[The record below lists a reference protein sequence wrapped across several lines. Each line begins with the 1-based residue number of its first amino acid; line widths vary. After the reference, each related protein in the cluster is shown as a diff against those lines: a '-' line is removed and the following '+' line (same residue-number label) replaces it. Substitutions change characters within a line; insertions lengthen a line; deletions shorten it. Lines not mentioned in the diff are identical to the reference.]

1 MRKIVLLSA
10 LVSILL
16 PLTSHFS
23 PLSACTNFIVCKK
36 ASADG
41 SVFVTYNADSYG
53 AFMPLY
59 HFPAAKHGAGEM
71 RKVYEWDTNKY
82 LGEIPEVAETYN
94 VIGNSNEWQV
104 TIGETTFGGREEM
117 ADSTGIIDYGS
128 LIYITLQRAKT
139 AREAL
144 QVMTSLVEQF
154 GYCSEGETFSVADKD
169 EAWMLEMMGCGPDR
183 TKEQGRTVWV
193 AVRIPDDAIAA
204 HANQSR
210 ITKFLDGRYVQVKM
224 KDLLNPKAFAKA
236 ERQLLKANQKPQT
249 SNLKP
254 QTLMLCSDNV
264 VSYARTMGWFEGK
277 DADFS
282 YNAAYAKP
290 DFSGRRYCEAR
301 VWSFFNRFAD
311 DFSEYV
317 PYAAG
322 IEPNT
327 KEMPLWIIPNKKV
340 TMQDIRDAMRD
351 HYEGTPFALD
361 SKGDIGGGIF
371 QMPYRPSPLSFKLDG
386 QEVFNERPIST
397 QQSAFS
403 FISQM
408 RSSLPREVGACFWFG
423 NDDGNMVAY
432 TPMYSCITRRPKC
445 FSGEGADDVTV
456 SMDNAFWVCNWVSN
470 MVYPRYSM
478 MFPSLKEVRDSLDA
492 SYAQLQPDIEAKAL
506 ALSTADERI
515 RLLTDYSC
523 QKGDE
528 MIARWQ
534 QLAFFLIV
542 KYNDMVVKPTDEQ
555 GRFLRNQ
562 YGGGAKVVRPGF
574 PEAYARELLKQ
585 TGSRYLVPEKE
596 KKD

>member
-1 MRKIVLLSA
+1 MRKIVLVLLS
-10 LVSILL
+10 V
-16 PLTSHFS
+16 
-23 PLSACTNFIVCKK
+23 LSLSSAFACTNFIVGKK

-59 HFPAAKHGAGEM
+59 HYPAAKNEAGEM

-82 LGEIPEVAETYN
+82 LGEIPEAAETWN

-128 LIYITLQRAKT
+128 LIYIALQRSKT

-144 QVMTSLVEQF
+144 QVMTSLVAEY

-183 TKEQGRTVWV
+183 TKEAGRTVWV
-193 AVRIPDDAIAA
+193 AVRIPDDAVAA

-224 KDLLNPKAFAKA
+224 KDLFGKKYAVNGK
-236 ERQLLKANQKPQT
+236 KPVP
-249 SNLKP
+249 NLVVY
-254 QTLMLCSDNV
+254 SDNV
-264 VSYARTMGWFEGK
+264 VSYARNMGWFEGK

-282 YNAAYAKP
+282 YNAAYAEP

-301 VWSFFNRFAD
+301 VWSFFNRFSD

-322 IEPNT
+322 IEKNT

-340 TMQDIRDAMRD
+340 TLQDLRDAMRD

-361 SKGDIGGGIF
+361 SAGDIGGGMF
-371 QMPYRPSPLSFKLDG
+371 RMPYRVSPLSFKSDDV
-386 QEVFNERPIST
+386 EYFNERPIST
-397 QQSAFS
+397 FQTAWS

-432 TPMYSCITRRPKC
+432 TPMYSCITRRPLC
-445 FSGEGADDVTV
+445 FSDEGADDVTF
-456 SMDNAFWVCNWVSN
+456 SIDNAFWVCNWVSN
-470 MVYPRYSM
+470 MVYPRYEM
-478 MFPSLKEVRDSLDA
+478 MFPSLQAVRDSLDQ
-492 SYAQLQPDIEAKAL
+492 SYERLQPEIEAKAL
-506 ALSTADERI
+506 ALATPEERI
-515 RLLTDYSC
+515 SFLTDYSC

-534 QLAFFLIV
+534 KLAFFLIV
-542 KYNDMVVKPTDEQ
+542 KYNDMVVKPTDDN
-555 GRFLRNQ
+555 GTFLRNK
-562 YGGGAKVVRPGF
+562 YGGGERVKRPGL
-574 PEAYARELLKQ
+574 PDAYARELIKQ
-585 TGSRYLVPEKE
+585 TGTKFLVPKE
-596 KKD
+596 R

>member
-1 MRKIVLLSA
+1 MRKYVLLA
-10 LVSILL
+10 ALL
-16 PLTSHFS
+16 PIATAF
-23 PLSACTNFIVCKK
+23 ACTNFIVGKK

-59 HFPAAKHGAGEM
+59 HYPAAKHEAGEM
-71 RKVYEWDTNKY
+71 RKVFEWDTNKY
-82 LGEIPEVAETYN
+82 LGEIPEAAETYN

-117 ADSTGIIDYGS
+117 VDSTGIIDYGS
-128 LIYITLQRAKT
+128 LIYIALQRSKS

-144 QVMTSLVEQF
+144 LVMTSLAEQY
-154 GYCSEGETFSVADKD
+154 GYYSEGETFSVADKD

-183 TKEQGRTVWV
+183 TKEQGRVVWV
-193 AVRIPDDAIAA
+193 AVRIPDNAIAA

-210 ITKFLDGRYVQVKM
+210 ITKFLDGRYVQIKT
-224 KDLLNPKAFAKA
+224 KDLLNLKAFAKA
-236 ERQLLKANQKPQT
+236 ERNAQKQNAQ
-249 SNLKP
+249 S
-254 QTLMLCSDNV
+254 LMLCSDNV

-282 YNAAYAKP
+282 YNAAYAVP

-322 IEPNT
+322 IEKDT
-327 KEMPLWIIPNKKV
+327 KEMPLWIIPNKLL
-340 TMQDIRDAMRD
+340 TLQDMRDAMRD

-361 SKGDIGGGIF
+361 QKGDIGGGIF

-386 QEVFNERPIST
+386 QEIFNERPIST
-397 QQSAFS
+397 QQTAWS

-408 RSSLPREVGACFWFG
+408 RSSMPREVGACFWFG

-445 FSGEGADDVTV
+445 FSGEGADDVTF

-492 SYAQLQPDIEAKAL
+492 SYAKLQPEIEAKAL
-506 ALSTADERI
+506 ALPTAEERI
-515 RLLTDYSC
+515 KLLTAYSC

-562 YGGGAKVVRPGF
+562 YGGGKKVVRPGF
-574 PEAYARELLKQ
+574 PEAYARELLKE
-585 TGSRYLVPEKE
+585 TGTKYLVP
-596 KKD
+596 

>member
-1 MRKIVLLSA
+1 MGKQ
-10 LVSILL
+10 
-16 PLTSHFS
+16 
-23 PLSACTNFIVCKK
+23 

-59 HFPAAKHGAGEM
+59 HYPAAKHQPGDM

-82 LGEIPEVAETYN
+82 LGEIAEVPETWN
-94 VIGNSNEWQV
+94 VIGNTNEWQV

-117 ADSTGIIDYGS
+117 VDSTGIIDYGS

-144 QVMTSLVEQF
+144 QIMTSLVEEY
-154 GYCSEGETFSVADKD
+154 GYYSEGETFSVADKD

-183 TKEQGRTVWV
+183 TKEKGRTVWV
-193 AVRIPDDAIAA
+193 AVRIPDDAVAA

-224 KDLLNPKAFAKA
+224 KDLLKKYPIDGK
-236 ERQLLKANQKPQT
+236 KPVP
-249 SNLKP
+249 N
-254 QTLMLCSDNV
+254 LMLCSDNIIR
-264 VSYARTMGWFEGK
+264 YARTMGWYEGA

-282 YNAAYAKP
+282 YNAAYAVP

-311 DFSEYV
+311 DFSKYV

-322 IEPNT
+322 IEKNAEP
-327 KEMPLWIIPNKKV
+327 MPLWIIPNKKV
-340 TMQDIRDAMRD
+340 TLQMLRDAMRD

-361 SKGDIGGGIF
+361 SDIGGGMF
-371 QMPYRPSPLSFKLDG
+371 EMPYRLSPLSYKVDG
-386 QEVFNERPIST
+386 KAYFNERPTST
-397 QQSAFS
+397 FQTAWS

-408 RSSLPREVGACFWFG
+408 RASLPREIGGCFWFG

-432 TPMYSCITRRPKC
+432 TPMYNCMTRVPKC
-445 FSGEGADDVTV
+445 FSGEGADDVTF
-456 SMDNAFWVCNWVSN
+456 SMDNAYWVCNWVSN
-470 MVYPRYSM
+470 MVYPRYSL
-478 MFPSLKEVRDSLDA
+478 MFPTLQAVRDSLDA
-492 SYAQLQPDIEAKAL
+492 SYDKLQAQTEIQAL
-506 ALSTADERI
+506 ALEGDARVKF
-515 RLLTDYSC
+515 LTNYSC

-534 QLAFFLIV
+534 QLAFHLIV
-542 KYNDMVVKPTDEQ
+542 KFNDSAVKPTDEN
-555 GRFLRNQ
+555 GNFKRNK
-562 YGGGAKVVRPGF
+562 YGLGERIQRPGY
-574 PEAYARELLKQ
+574 PERYARKIISDRLA
-585 TGSRYLVPEKE
+585 VPQ
-596 KKD
+596 

>member
-1 MRKIVLLSA
+1 MSKKIIVMSMRKIVLVLLS
-10 LVSILL
+10 V
-16 PLTSHFS
+16 
-23 PLSACTNFIVCKK
+23 LSLSSAFACTNFIVGKK

-59 HFPAAKHGAGEM
+59 HYPAAKHQSGEM
-71 RKVYEWDTNKY
+71 RKVFEWDTNKY
-82 LGEIPEVAETYN
+82 LGEIPEAAETYN

-128 LIYITLQRAKT
+128 LIYIALQRSKT

-144 QVMTSLVEQF
+144 QVMTSLVEQY

-210 ITKFLDGRYVQVKM
+210 ITKFLDGRYTQVKM
-224 KDLLNPKAFAKA
+224 KDLFAKKYA
-236 ERQLLKANQKPQT
+236 LNAKKPIT
-249 SNLKP
+249 NL
-254 QTLMLCSDNV
+254 MVCSDNV
-264 VSYARTMGWFEGK
+264 VNYARKMGWFEGS
-277 DADFS
+277 DAEFS

-322 IEPNT
+322 IEKDA

-340 TMQDIRDAMRD
+340 SLEDLRAAMRD

-361 SKGDIGGGIF
+361 QKGDIGGGIF
-371 QMPYRPSPLSFKLDG
+371 QMPYRPSPLSFKVDDV
-386 QEVFNERPIST
+386 EYFNERPIST
-397 QQSAFS
+397 QQTAWS

-432 TPMYSCITRRPKC
+432 TPMYSCITRVPKC
-445 FSGEGADDVTV
+445 FSGEGADDVTF
-456 SMDNAFWVCNWVSN
+456 SMDNAYWVCNWVSN

-492 SYAQLQPDIEAKAL
+492 SYAQLQPEIEAKAL
-506 ALSTADERI
+506 ALPTAEERI
-515 RLLTDYSC
+515 KLLTDYSC
-523 QKGDE
+523 KKGDE

-534 QLAFFLIV
+534 KLAFFLIV
-542 KYNDMVVKPTDEQ
+542 KYNDIVVKPTDEQ
-555 GRFLRNQ
+555 GRFLRNKF
-562 YGGGAKVVRPGF
+562 GGGAKVVRPGF
-574 PEAYARELLKQ
+574 PDAYARELLKQ
-585 TGSRYLVPEKE
+585 TGTKYLVPKEE
-596 KKD
+596 KK

>member
-1 MRKIVLLSA
+1 MLIAGSYA
-10 LVSILL
+10 M
-16 PLTSHFS
+16 
-23 PLSACTNFIVCKK
+23 ACTNFIVGKK

-59 HFPAAKHGAGEM
+59 HYPAAKHQPGDM

-82 LGEIPEVAETYN
+82 LGQIAEAPETWN
-94 VIGNSNEWQV
+94 VIGNSNEWQL
-104 TIGETTFGGREEM
+104 TIGETTFGGRHEM
-117 ADSTGIIDYGS
+117 TDSTGIIDYGS

-139 AREAL
+139 AREAIMT
-144 QVMTSLVEQF
+144 MTSLVEQY
-154 GYCSEGETFSVADKD
+154 GYYSEGETFSIADPN

-183 TKEQGRTVWV
+183 TKSKERTVWV

-210 ITKFLDGRYVQVKM
+210 ITQFLDGRYTPVKV
-224 KDLLNPKAFAKA
+224 KDLLKKYPVNGK
-236 ERQLLKANQKPQT
+236 KPVP
-249 SNLKP
+249 NLVVY
-254 QTLMLCSDNV
+254 SDNV
-264 VSYARTMGWFEGK
+264 VKYARTMGWFEGK

-282 YNAAYAKP
+282 YNAAYAAP

-317 PYAAG
+317 LYAAG
-322 IEPNT
+322 IEKNT

-340 TMQDIRDAMRD
+340 TLQDLRDAMRD

-361 SKGDIGGGIF
+361 GADDIGGGLF
-371 QMPYRPSPLSFKLDG
+371 EMPYRVSPLSFKVD
-386 QEVFNERPIST
+386 EKEYFNERPIST
-397 QQSAFS
+397 FQTAWS

-408 RSSLPREVGACFWFG
+408 RASLPREIGGCFWFG

-432 TPMYSCITRRPKC
+432 TPMYTCMTRVPQC
-445 FSGEGADDVTV
+445 FSGEGVDDVTF

-492 SYAQLQPDIEAKAL
+492 SYDKLQPQIEVQAQAMEG
-506 ALSTADERI
+506 DRRI
-515 RLLTDYSC
+515 KFLTDYSC

-528 MIARWQ
+528 MIDRWR

-542 KYNDMVVKPTDEQ
+542 KYNDMAVKPTDKNGVFE
-555 GRFLRNQ
+555 RNK
-562 YGGGAKVVRPGF
+562 YGGGARLKRPGM
-574 PEAYARELLKQ
+574 PKDYARKFLKM
-585 TGSRYLVPEKE
+585 TGAKFEVPKEE
-596 KKD
+596 KK

>member
-1 MRKIVLLSA
+1 MKKQLILSA
-10 LVSILL
+10 MLVAASAAM
-16 PLTSHFS
+16 
-23 PLSACTNFIVCKK
+23 ACTNFIVGNK

-59 HFPAAKHGAGEM
+59 HYPAATHQPGDM
-71 RKVYEWDTNKY
+71 RQIYEWDTNKH
-82 LGEIPEVAETYN
+82 LGEIPEAAETYN

-117 ADSTGIIDYGS
+117 VDSTGIIDYGS
-128 LIYITLQRAKT
+128 LIYIALQRSKT

-144 QVMTSLVEQF
+144 QVMTSLVAQY

-183 TKEQGRTVWV
+183 SKEAGRTVWV
-193 AVRIPDDAIAA
+193 AVRIPDNAIAA

-210 ITKFLDGRYVQVKM
+210 ITRFLDGRYVQVKM
-224 KDLLNPKAFAKA
+224 KDLFGKKYAVDGK
-236 ERQLLKANQKPQT
+236 KPVP
-249 SNLKP
+249 NL
-254 QTLMLCSDNV
+254 MICSDNV
-264 VSYARTMGWFEGK
+264 VSYARTMGWFDGK

-282 YNAAYAKP
+282 YNAAYAFP

-322 IEPNT
+322 IEKDT
-327 KEMPLWIIPNKKV
+327 KEMPLWIIPNKLL
-340 TMQDIRDAMRD
+340 TLQDMRDAMRD

-361 SKGDIGGGIF
+361 SDIGGGIF
-371 QMPYRPSPLSFKLDG
+371 QMPYRPSPLSFKVDG
-386 QEVFNERPIST
+386 VEYFNERPIST
-397 QQSAFS
+397 QQTAWS

-408 RSSLPREVGACFWFG
+408 RASLPREVGACFWFG

-432 TPMYSCITRRPKC
+432 TPMYSCLTRVPKC
-445 FSGEGADDVTV
+445 FSGEGVDDVTF

-478 MFPSLKEVRDSLDA
+478 MFPTLQAVRDSLDA
-492 SYAQLQPDIEAKAL
+492 SYTQLQPEIEAKAL

-515 RLLTDYSC
+515 KFLTDYSC
-523 QKGDE
+523 KKGDE
-528 MIARWQ
+528 MISRWQ

-542 KYNDMVVKPTDEQ
+542 KYNDIVVKPTDDN
-555 GRFLRNQ
+555 GTFLRTETGN
-562 YGGGAKVVRPGF
+562 GKRVVRPGF
-574 PEAYARELLKQ
+574 PEPYAKELLKQ
-585 TGSRYLVPEKE
+585 TGKKFLVPQEE
-596 KKD
+596 KK

>member
-1 MRKIVLLSA
+1 MMNMKRNLIFCSMLLA
-10 LVSILL
+10 AAYAA
-16 PLTSHFS
+16 
-23 PLSACTNFIVCKK
+23 ACTNFIVGKK

-59 HFPAAKHGAGEM
+59 HYPAAKHEAGEM

-82 LGEIPEVAETYN
+82 LGEIPEAAETWN

-128 LIYITLQRAKT
+128 LIYIALQRSKT

-144 QVMTSLVEQF
+144 QVMTSLVAEY

-210 ITKFLDGRYVQVKM
+210 ITQFLDGRYVQVKM
-224 KDLLNPKAFAKA
+224 KDLLNPKAMAKA
-236 ERQLLKANQKPQT
+236 ERNAQKLNAK
-249 SNLKP
+249 SIVVF
-254 QTLMLCSDNV
+254 SDNV
-264 VSYARTMGWFEGK
+264 VSYARKMGWFEGN
-277 DADFS
+277 DAEFS

-322 IEPNT
+322 IEKDA

-340 TMQDIRDAMRD
+340 TLEDMRAAMRD

-361 SKGDIGGGIF
+361 QKGDIGGGIF
-371 QMPYRPSPLSFKLDG
+371 QMPYRPSPLSFKVDDV
-386 QEVFNERPIST
+386 EYFNERPIST
-397 QQSAFS
+397 QQTAWS

-408 RSSLPREVGACFWFG
+408 RSSLPREIGACFWFG

-432 TPMYSCITRRPKC
+432 TPMYSCITRVPKC
-445 FSGEGADDVTV
+445 FSGEGADDVTF
-456 SMDNAFWVCNWVSN
+456 SMDNAYWVCNWVSN

-492 SYAQLQPDIEAKAL
+492 SYAQLQPEIEAKAL
-506 ALSTADERI
+506 SMATPEERI
-515 RLLTDYSC
+515 ACLTDYSC
-523 QKGDE
+523 KKGDE

-542 KYNDMVVKPTDEQ
+542 KYNDIVVKPTDEQ
-555 GRFLRNQ
+555 GRFLRNK

-574 PEAYARELLKQ
+574 PDAYARELLNQ
-585 TGSRYLVPEKE
+585 TGTKYLVPKEEK
-596 KKD
+596 

>member
-1 MRKIVLLSA
+1 MKKILLMA
-10 LVSILL
+10 GLVLVSAGAA
-16 PLTSHFS
+16 
-23 PLSACTNFIVCKK
+23 ACTNFIVGKK

-59 HFPAAKHGAGEM
+59 HYTAAKHAAGDM

-82 LGEIPEVAETYN
+82 LGEIAEAPETWN

-144 QVMTSLVEQF
+144 QIMTSLVEQY
-154 GYCSEGETFSVADKD
+154 GYYSEGETFSVADKD

-183 TKEQGRTVWV
+183 TKSKERTVWV

-210 ITKFLDGRYVQVKM
+210 ITRFLDGRYVQVRM
-224 KDLLNPKAFAKA
+224 KDLQKKYPVNGKKAV
-236 ERQLLKANQKPQT
+236 P
-249 SNLKP
+249 NLVVY
-254 QTLMLCSDNV
+254 SDNV
-264 VSYARTMGWFEGK
+264 VSYARTMGWYEGK

-301 VWSFFNRFAD
+301 VWSFFNRFSD
-311 DFSEYV
+311 DFSEYL

-322 IEPNT
+322 IEKDA

-340 TMQDIRDAMRD
+340 GLQDLRDAMRD

-361 SKGDIGGGIF
+361 TNIGGGIYE
-371 QMPYRPSPLSFKLDG
+371 MPYRPSPLSFKVDG
-386 QEVFNERPIST
+386 KELFNERPIST
-397 QQSAFS
+397 QQTAWS

-408 RSSLPREVGACFWFG
+408 RSTMPREVGACFWFG

-445 FSGEGADDVTV
+445 FAGEGADDVTF

-478 MFPSLKEVRDSLDA
+478 MFPSLKAVRDSLDA
-492 SYAQLQPDIEAKAL
+492 SYSQLQPEIEAKAL
-506 ALSTADERI
+506 ALPTAEERVKF
-515 RLLTDYSC
+515 LTDYSC

-542 KYNDMVVKPTDEQ
+542 KYNDMAVKPTDEN
-555 GRFLRNQ
+555 GTFKRNQ
-562 YGGGAKVVRPGF
+562 YGGGARVQRSGF
-574 PEAYARELLKQ
+574 PESYARELLKQ
-585 TGSRYLVPEKE
+585 TGDKLLVPVEE
-596 KKD
+596 KK

>member
-1 MRKIVLLSA
+1 MKRKLILSVMLIA
-10 LVSILL
+10 G
-16 PLTSHFS
+16 TYAM
-23 PLSACTNFIVCKK
+23 ACTNFIVGKK

-59 HFPAAKHGAGEM
+59 HYPAAQHAAGEM
-71 RKVYEWDTNKY
+71 RQVYEWDTNKY
-82 LGEIPEVAETYN
+82 LGEIAEAAETYN

-104 TIGETTFGGREEM
+104 TIGETTFGGRHEM
-117 ADSTGIIDYGS
+117 TDSTGIIDYGS
-128 LIYITLQRAKT
+128 LIYIALQRSKT
-139 AREAL
+139 AREAI
-144 QVMTSLVEQF
+144 QVMTSLVEKY
-154 GYCSEGETFSVADKD
+154 GYYSEGETFSVADKD

-183 TKEQGRTVWV
+183 TKSKERTVWV

-224 KDLLNPKAFAKA
+224 SDLRKKYPVNGKKVVP
-236 ERQLLKANQKPQT
+236 
-249 SNLKP
+249 NLVV
-254 QTLMLCSDNV
+254 CSDNV
-264 VSYARTMGWFEGK
+264 VSYARTMGWFDGK

-282 YNAAYAKP
+282 YNAAYAAP

-317 PYAAG
+317 PYAEG
-322 IEPNT
+322 IKQNA

-340 TMQDIRDAMRD
+340 TIQDLRDAMRD

-371 QMPYRPSPLSFKLDG
+371 QMPYRVSPLSFKLDDT
-386 QEVFNERPIST
+386 EYFNERPIST
-397 QQSAFS
+397 FQTAWS

-408 RSSLPREVGACFWFG
+408 RSWLPREIGGCFWFG
-423 NDDGNMVAY
+423 NDDGNMVPY
-432 TPMYSCITRRPKC
+432 TPMYSCITRRPLC
-445 FSGEGADDVTV
+445 FSGEGADDVTFSV
-456 SMDNAFWVCNWVSN
+456 DNAFWVCNWVSN
-470 MVYPRYSM
+470 MVYPRYSL

-492 SYAQLQPDIEAKAL
+492 SYDRLQPEIEAKAQ
-506 ALSTADERI
+506 ALPESERVEFLTA
-515 RLLTDYSC
+515 YSC

-534 QLAFFLIV
+534 KLAFFLIV
-542 KYNDMVVKPTDEQ
+542 KYNDMAVKPTDKNGTFE
-555 GRFLRNQ
+555 RNKF
-562 YGGGAKVVRPGF
+562 GGGARIQRPGM
-574 PEAYARELLKQ
+574 PESYARELIKE
-585 TGSRYLVPEKE
+585 TGTKFLVPKEEKN
-596 KKD
+596 D

>member
-1 MRKIVLLSA
+1 MRKIFFVLLSA
-10 LVSILL
+10 SLSVS
-16 PLTSHFS
+16 TAF
-23 PLSACTNFIVCKK
+23 ACTNFIVGKK

-41 SVFVTYNADSYG
+41 SVFVTYNADSYE

-59 HFPAAKHGAGEM
+59 HYPAAKHQAGEM
-71 RKVYEWDTNKY
+71 RKVFEWDTHKY
-82 LGEIPEVAETYN
+82 LGDIPEAAETYN

-117 ADSTGIIDYGS
+117 VDSTGIIDYGS
-128 LIYITLQRAKT
+128 LIYIALQRSKT

-144 QVMTSLVEQF
+144 QVMTSLVEQY

-183 TKEQGRTVWV
+183 TKSKERTVWV
-193 AVRIPDDAIAA
+193 AVRVPDDAIAA

-210 ITKFLDGRYVQVKM
+210 ITKFLDGRYVQIKA
-224 KDLLNPKAFAKA
+224 KDLLNPKAIAKA
-236 ERQLLKANQKPQT
+236 LRKSQSSKLNAQ
-249 SNLKP
+249 S
-254 QTLMLCSDNV
+254 LMLCSDNV
-264 VSYARTMGWFEGK
+264 VSYARSMGWFEGQ

-301 VWSFFNRFAD
+301 VWSFFNRFSD

-322 IEPNT
+322 IEQDA
-327 KEMPLWIIPNKKV
+327 KEMPLWIIPNKLV
-340 TMQDIRDAMRD
+340 TLQDLRDAMRD

-361 SKGDIGGGIF
+361 SKGDIGGGIY
-371 QMPYRPSPLSFKLDG
+371 QMPYRPSPLSYKLDG
-386 QEVFNERPIST
+386 KELFNERPIST
-397 QQSAFS
+397 QQTAWS

-408 RSSLPREVGACFWFG
+408 RSSMPREVGACFWFG

-445 FSGEGADDVTV
+445 FSGEGADDVTF

-470 MVYPRYSM
+470 MVYPRYSQ
-478 MFPSLKEVRDSLDA
+478 MFPSLKAVRDSLDA
-492 SYAQLQPDIEAKAL
+492 SYDRLQPEIEAKAL
-506 ALSTADERI
+506 ALPTAEERVKC
-515 RLLTDYSC
+515 LTAYSC

-528 MIARWQ
+528 MLSRWQ

-542 KYNDMVVKPTDEQ
+542 KYNDMVEKPTDKNGTFE
-555 GRFLRNQ
+555 RNQ
-562 YGGGAKVVRPGF
+562 YGGGKKVMRSGF
-574 PEAYARELLKQ
+574 PEQYARELQNL
-585 TGSRYLVPEKE
+585 TGSKFLVPGK
-596 KKD
+596 

>member
-1 MRKIVLLSA
+1 MKRNLILSVMLIA
-10 LVSILL
+10 G
-16 PLTSHFS
+16 TYAM
-23 PLSACTNFIVCKK
+23 ACTNFIVGKK
-36 ASADG
+36 ASVDG

-53 AFMPLY
+53 VFMPLY
-59 HFPAAKHGAGEM
+59 HYPAAKHAAGEM
-71 RKVYEWDTNKY
+71 RKVCEWDTGKF
-82 LGEIPEVAETYN
+82 LCEIPEVAETYN

-104 TIGETTFGGREEM
+104 TVGETTFGGREEM
-117 ADSTGIIDYGS
+117 VDSTGLIDYGS
-128 LIYITLQRAKT
+128 LIYIALQRSKT

-144 QVMTSLVEQF
+144 QVMTSLVEQY
-154 GYCSEGETFSVADKD
+154 GYYSEGETFSIADAN

-183 TKEQGRTVWV
+183 TKSKERTVWV

-224 KDLLNPKAFAKA
+224 KDLLKKYPVDGK
-236 ERQLLKANQKPQT
+236 KPVP
-249 SNLKP
+249 NL
-254 QTLMLCSDNV
+254 MVCSDNV

-301 VWSFFNRFAD
+301 VWSFFNRFSD
-311 DFSEYV
+311 DFSAYV

-322 IEPNT
+322 IEKDA
-327 KEMPLWIIPNKKV
+327 KEMPLWIIPNKKLSL
-340 TMQDIRDAMRD
+340 QDLRDAMRD

-361 SKGDIGGGIF
+361 SDIGGGIF
-371 QMPYRPSPLSFKLDG
+371 QMPYRPSPLSYKVDG
-386 QEVFNERPIST
+386 KEYFNERPIST
-397 QQSAFS
+397 QQTAWS

-432 TPMYSCITRRPKC
+432 TPMYSCMTRRPKC
-445 FSGEGADDVTV
+445 FTEDGADDVTFN
-456 SMDNAFWVCNWVSN
+456 MNNAFWVCNWVSN
-470 MVYPRYSM
+470 IVYPRYEM

-492 SYAQLQPDIEAKAL
+492 SYDQLQPEIEAKAL
-506 ALSTADERI
+506 ALPTAEERI
-515 RLLTDYSC
+515 KLLTDYSC

-528 MIARWQ
+528 MISRWQ

-542 KYNDMVVKPTDEQ
+542 KYNDMVVKPTDKNGSFE
-555 GRFLRNQ
+555 RNQ
-562 YGGGAKVVRPGF
+562 YGKGARVVRPGF
-574 PEAYARELLKQ
+574 PERYAKHHINHSGEKL
-585 TGSRYLVPEKE
+585 LVPQEE